1 MESRESLRFMV
12 KFGLEPVFLASPLK
26 ISVVSFENFDN
37 TDAIIKGVCVAEIN
51 NEDADILFWAKVNP
65 QFLGMYSWISSGRL
79 LGSIEVDL
87 ILEGIING
95 TIDYLCRAET
105 C

>member
-26 ISVVSFENFDN
+26 ISVVSLENFDI
-37 TDAIIKGVCVAEIN
+37 TAAIIKGVRVVEN
-51 NEDADILFWAKVNP
+51 NEGADILFWAKVNDP
-65 QFLGMYSWISSGRL
+65 QFPGMYSWISSSRL

-87 ILEGIING
+87 ILEGILGG
-95 TIDYLCRAET
+95 TIDYLCTAET